1 VSFSNDIVLLY
12 GPTWDHP
19 AQLSKH
25 HFTRLWSKERR
36 VLYIESP
43 PNLLSFFTR
52 RKEFIKLL
60 RRGKKG
66 PKQLIKN
73 VWVTT
78 FLYFLPFRGSKYIF
92 GSEIINKINQY
103 FIRKKL
109 LRYIND
115 LDLKNPIIFISSAN
129 AVPLLKTFPNSL
141 KIYHCSDDYTVISAF
156 PESFKNIEK
165 KLIKS
170 CDLVVTTADELLKS
184 KSRHAKDIISIPNGA
199 NISHFSKVQN
209 NELLIKDEIAGF
221 KKPIVGYVGS
231 IFQWLDL
238 EWIAFA
244 AHKLSNYNFIFIG
257 PITIDISSLENFD
270 NIHFIGPRDYEEIPS
285 YIKAFDVAVIPFVID
300 EVTLKASPIKFYEYL
315 ASGIPIVSTKLPD
328 LEGFKDLVY
337 LAENKEEYVEFLNSA
352 IQNDNVELQKKRM
365 DVSLRFSWENRFDTL
380 NEKIKDILKQRKF

>member
-1 VSFSNDIVLLY
+1 MKFNNDIIILY

-25 HFTRLWSKERR
+25 HFTRLWSRDKK

-43 PNLLSFFTR
+43 PNLLSYFTR
-52 RKEFIKLL
+52 RKEFIRLL
-60 RRGKKG
+60 KRAKNG
-66 PKQLIKN
+66 PKELIRN

-78 FLYFLPFRGSKYIF
+78 FLYLIPYTGSKYIF
-92 GSEIINKINQY
+92 GSEIINKINQ
-103 FIRKKL
+103 FHIKNRL
-109 LRYIND
+109 LGYIND
-115 LDLKNPIIFISSAN
+115 LNLKNPIIIISA
-129 AVPLLKTFPNSL
+129 AHALPLLKHFPNSL
-141 KIYHCSDDYTVISAF
+141 KIYHCSDDYTVIPTF
-156 PESFKNIEK
+156 PKSFKNIEK

-199 NISHFSKVQN
+199 NISHFSKVQD
-209 NELLIKDEIAGF
+209 NELLIKDEIEGF

-244 AHKLSNYNFIFIG
+244 AHKLPNYNFIFIG
-257 PITIDISSLENFD
+257 PITIDISSLKNFD
-270 NIHFIGPRDYEEIPS
+270 NIHFMGSRDYKELPS

-315 ASGIPIVSTKLPD
+315 ASGLPIVSTKLPD
-328 LEGFKDLVY
+328 LEDFKDLVY
-337 LAENKEEYVEFLNSA
+337 LAKNKEEYVEFLNSA
-352 IQNDNVELQKKRM
+352 VQNDSIELQKKRM
-365 DVSLRFSWENRFDTL
+365 DISLRFSWENRFDNL
-380 NEKIKDILKQRKF
+380 NEKIKDILKQRES